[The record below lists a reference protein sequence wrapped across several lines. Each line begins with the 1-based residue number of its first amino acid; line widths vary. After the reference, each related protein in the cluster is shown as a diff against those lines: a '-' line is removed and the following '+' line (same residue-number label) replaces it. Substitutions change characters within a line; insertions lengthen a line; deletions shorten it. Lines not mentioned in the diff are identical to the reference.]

1 MFYASFYSN
10 IGEANDS
17 AREDDDSAK
26 DDNNHVSEYV
36 LIFILGVRVP

>member
-1 MFYASFYSN
+1 MSFSSN
-10 IGEANDS
+10 IGKTTIVQKKMMIVQE
-17 AREDDDSAK
+17 RTK